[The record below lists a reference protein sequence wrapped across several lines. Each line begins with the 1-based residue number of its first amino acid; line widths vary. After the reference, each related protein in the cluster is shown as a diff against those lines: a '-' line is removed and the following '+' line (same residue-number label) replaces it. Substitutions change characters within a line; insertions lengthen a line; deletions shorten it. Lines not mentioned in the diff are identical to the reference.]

1 VSRFFAPLH
10 GTAQSRCVVPAKTWL
25 VIPALALACIGLG
38 ILAGQPVHAA
48 VALGALAAALAAAVR
63 AFAGPSLAAA
73 VAATAAALV
82 GVLAVL
88 ELPAADVMRA
98 AIAGAAAMFAIA
110 ELARPL
116 PPGASP
122 WPALGASLVAGV
134 LDPSY
139 VVLLPVAGV
148 RLITGP
154 WSRPR
159 WSLAVPA
166 AGALVVALAVL
177 AAVLRDGALAE
188 LWRLW
193 ADRASPPIG
202 PLAVLA
208 ASGDVLGPITTFVA
222 CAGLAGCALRGRIA
236 GSAALGALGGALAVD
251 LVAGSPG
258 AATLIV
264 AALGAGAGI
273 ARFAGLIRW
282 PAGQTCAGAAVGF
295 MLVVAP
301 AWTLALR

>member
-1 VSRFFAPLH
+1 
-10 GTAQSRCVVPAKTWL
+10 
-25 VIPALALACIGLG
+25 VIPALVLACSGIGVF
-38 ILAGQPVHAA
+38 AGQPIHAA
-48 VALGALAAALAAAVR
+48 LALGALAAALAAAVR

-88 ELPAADVMRA
+88 ELPAADVMRP

-116 PPGASP
+116 PPEASP
-122 WPALGASLVAGV
+122 WPALGAALVAGV
-134 LDPSY
+134 LDPGF
-139 VVLLPVAGV
+139 VVLLPVAGI

-159 WSLAVPA
+159 WALAVPIV
-166 AGALVVALAVL
+166 GALAVGL
-177 AAVLRDGALAE
+177 AVLTALLRDGALAE

-193 ADRASPPIG
+193 ADRASPANG

-208 ASGDVLGPITTFVA
+208 TAGDVLGPITTFVA

-236 GSAALGALGGALAVD
+236 ASAALGAFGGALAID
-251 LVAGSPG
+251 LVAGSSGP
-258 AATLIV
+258 ATLIV

-282 PAGQTCAGAAVGF
+282 PTGQACAGGAVGF
-295 MLVVAP
+295 MLVLAP
-301 AWTLALR
+301 AWTLVLR